1 MLTIHRARVVRRT
14 PEGEPLPGHALV
26 VDGDRIAAIGPY
38 EELLA
43 EYGGRARVRE
53 WDGELTP
60 GRHEP
65 GARTLL
71 ESVYHP
77 DDPYEVDELGSAP
90 LTGEAVAALEM
101 TDTRWGQSARRA
113 LQKLL
118 ATGTT
123 GLTGPFTRPRVRTV
137 VSRSGLRVLP
147 PGGPAAPPPLT
158 PGARADFAVFAAPD
172 TSAPRA
178 AAPDTPGGEPGTPD
192 TPRGERARCLAT
204 VIAGRLVHRRA

>member
-38 EELLA
+38 EELLG

-137 VSRSGLRVLP
+137 VSRTGLRVLA

-158 PGARADFAVFAAPD
+158 PGGRADFAVFAG
-172 TSAPRA
+172 
-178 AAPDTPGGEPGTPD
+178 PDTPGGEPGTPGA
-192 TPRGERARCLAT
+192 PGGEPARCLAT
-204 VIAGRLVHRRA
+204 VVAGRLVHRRA

>member
-1 MLTIHRARVVRRT
+1 MLTIHRARLVRRT
-14 PEGEPLPGHALV
+14 PGGEPLPGHALV

-38 EELLA
+38 EELLG

-60 GRHEP
+60 GRHES

-158 PGARADFAVFAAPD
+158 PGGRADFAVFAG
-172 TSAPRA
+172 
-178 AAPDTPGGEPGTPD
+178 PDTPGGEY
-192 TPRGERARCLAT
+192 ARCLVT